1 MTNVDTKQWSSSL
14 LEVSEGYPLAVTPPY
29 PILHTQDITRVPYDQ
44 ASHLL
49 ETLHPSAELQQT
61 RSP

>member
-1 MTNVDTKQWSSSL
+1 MTNVATKQRSSSL
-14 LEVSEGYPLAVTPPY
+14 LEVSEGRPLAVTPY

-49 ETLHPSAELQQT
+49 ETLNPSAELQQT